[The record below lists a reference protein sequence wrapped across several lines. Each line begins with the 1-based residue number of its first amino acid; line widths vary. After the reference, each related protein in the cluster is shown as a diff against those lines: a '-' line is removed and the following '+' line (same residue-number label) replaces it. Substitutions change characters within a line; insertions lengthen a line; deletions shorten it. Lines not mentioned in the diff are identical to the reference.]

1 MARMAE
7 YDGEIGRGRL
17 RSANGSSSSRESS
30 QERPAPKRIP
40 SPAISDDGDTRMQAV
55 ADDDTPPPAARP
67 LIRQAV
73 AFSSNQ
79 PPQSIVTYE
88 AVPETVP
95 KPGFFLPGQEVPIPP
110 KPKPEKPKKPA
121 KRPRRPEAYPGQTS
135 RFRIQTY
142 DPTPSA
148 DPPLDH
154 GPGPYSSMYRGVAAA
169 AKGTGRQDSPTVSIS
184 SNGGY
189 PSSSTAS
196 SNTPSTLRKTSSDSR
211 NSVSSRPPPP
221 PPPPPPPSRSRAQPE
236 KSRQPQSS
244 YNEGHRQTSQ
254 RGAHHSQQPPPSN
267 HSYQAPNSSA
277 SSSSYHA
284 SASSAAGAPY
294 YRRDYDSQ
302 PTDRMDSMSPPRE
315 QQYRARGHQQASGG
329 TASHFNGSGQSSE
342 SPSQKR
348 SKQPLRM
355 VTILIQDL
363 RSGTVDHQLAEVK
376 VPLRPGDD
384 PEDGFWADAMDL
396 TQELQTGLSR
406 IDGPAR
412 AYTLRGKYR
421 QFILR
426 VSADNVDEFMSANVV
441 IQPDRTL
448 DLVVEML
455 PPHGAAPPPPKIPSE
470 LLTPAYDEY
479 DAHSDRMD
487 VVDSRRGSSETQ
499 RDPRKRAKS
508 PSFDDYDSAGPTA
521 QPHPV
526 LNKVPRHDYAWQ
538 QSPMHSPRHTSPH
551 YPGHSSTEASGSST
565 SKRKRNSIKEV
576 HQLQYTFPDPPPLS
590 PPRPPRSPSPTQGP
604 LHAPRP
610 DQSDDDG
617 EESVP
622 PDEPF
627 IRAVDRL
634 LQEDPSWSEFY
645 KAQAGKKILDVV
657 KQYEFIRQKCKAL
670 RGKPVPGFTQLIED
684 IHIVRALQVEDRD
697 YLKNCNETMDL
708 LNLYG
713 KQGRHYEDPR
723 VTDLINDPTPLK
735 HGSNPYKRILHLLQE
750 IDEAWKNGETE
761 PSRQRLQHHSPSAA
775 PSGPES
781 PLADSSHHASRNTK
795 GMFVQ

>member
-1 MARMAE
+1 
-7 YDGEIGRGRL
+7 
-17 RSANGSSSSRESS
+17 
-30 QERPAPKRIP
+30 
-40 SPAISDDGDTRMQAV
+40 MQAV

-221 PPPPPPPSRSRAQPE
+221 PPPPPPSRSRTQPE
-236 KSRQPQSS
+236 KSRQSQSS

-267 HSYQAPNSSA
+267 HSYQPPNSSA

-315 QQYRARGHQQASGG
+315 QQYRVRGHQQASGG

-342 SPSQKR
+342 SPCTR
-348 SKQPLRM
+348 
-355 VTILIQDL
+355 
-363 RSGTVDHQLAEVK
+363 
-376 VPLRPGDD
+376 
-384 PEDGFWADAMDL
+384 
-396 TQELQTGLSR
+396 
-406 IDGPAR
+406 
-412 AYTLRGKYR
+412 
-421 QFILR
+421 
-426 VSADNVDEFMSANVV
+426 
-441 IQPDRTL
+441 
-448 DLVVEML
+448 
-455 PPHGAAPPPPKIPSE
+455 
-470 LLTPAYDEY
+470 
-479 DAHSDRMD
+479 
-487 VVDSRRGSSETQ
+487 
-499 RDPRKRAKS
+499 
-508 PSFDDYDSAGPTA
+508 
-521 QPHPV
+521 
-526 LNKVPRHDYAWQ
+526 
-538 QSPMHSPRHTSPH
+538 
-551 YPGHSSTEASGSST
+551 
-565 SKRKRNSIKEV
+565 
-576 HQLQYTFPDPPPLS
+576 
-590 PPRPPRSPSPTQGP
+590 
-604 LHAPRP
+604 
-610 DQSDDDG
+610 
-617 EESVP
+617 
-622 PDEPF
+622 
-627 IRAVDRL
+627 
-634 LQEDPSWSEFY
+634 
-645 KAQAGKKILDVV
+645 
-657 KQYEFIRQKCKAL
+657 
-670 RGKPVPGFTQLIED
+670 
-684 IHIVRALQVEDRD
+684 
-697 YLKNCNETMDL
+697 
-708 LNLYG
+708 
-713 KQGRHYEDPR
+713 
-723 VTDLINDPTPLK
+723 
-735 HGSNPYKRILHLLQE
+735 
-750 IDEAWKNGETE
+750 
-761 PSRQRLQHHSPSAA
+761 
-775 PSGPES
+775 
-781 PLADSSHHASRNTK
+781 
-795 GMFVQ
+795 